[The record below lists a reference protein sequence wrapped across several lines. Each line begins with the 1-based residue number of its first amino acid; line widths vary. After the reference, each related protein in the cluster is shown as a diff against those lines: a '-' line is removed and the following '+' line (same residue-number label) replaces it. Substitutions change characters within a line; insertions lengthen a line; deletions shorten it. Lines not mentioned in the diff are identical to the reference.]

1 MGYVISAFALV
12 FLLIAGGIQLRQAEQ
27 LYVDHDNARARILAD
42 QMLLLTS
49 AINHWRGGYTSK
61 NGTVDLR
68 KLILPFQPD
77 ARIRHVISQGRLW
90 VWMPEIPGLV
100 TALRERTKGSMLI
113 GEVRQGRLYG
123 LSGQEIGCTLPDG
136 ISDGDVVYFN

>member
-1 MGYVISAFALV
+1 MGYVISGFALV

-27 LYVDHDNARARILAD
+27 LHVDGDNARARILAD
-42 QMLLLTS
+42 QMLLLAS
-49 AINHWRGGYTSK
+49 AINHWRGGSSK

-77 ARIRHVISQGRLW
+77 ARIRHVISQDRLW

-123 LSGQEIGCTLPDG
+123 LSGQEIGLTLPDG

>member
-12 FLLIAGGIQLRQAEQ
+12 FLLIAGGVQMRQAEQ
-27 LYVDHDNARARILAD
+27 LHVNLDNARARILAD
-42 QMLLLTS
+42 QMLLLAS
-49 AINHWRGGYTSK
+49 AINHWRGGSSK
-61 NGTVDLR
+61 NDTVDLR

-77 ARIRHVISQGRLW
+77 ACIRHVISQGRLW
-90 VWMPEIPGLV
+90 VWMPEIPGLI

-123 LSGQEIGCTLPDG
+123 LSGQEIGLTLPDG

>member
-12 FLLIAGGIQLRQAEQ
+12 FLLIAGGVQMRQAEQ
-27 LYVDHDNARARILAD
+27 LLVNLDNARARILAD
-42 QMLLLTS
+42 QMLLLAS
-49 AINHWRGGYTSK
+49 AINHWRGGSSK
-61 NGTVDLR
+61 NDMVDLR

-123 LSGQEIGCTLPDG
+123 LSGREIGLTLPDG